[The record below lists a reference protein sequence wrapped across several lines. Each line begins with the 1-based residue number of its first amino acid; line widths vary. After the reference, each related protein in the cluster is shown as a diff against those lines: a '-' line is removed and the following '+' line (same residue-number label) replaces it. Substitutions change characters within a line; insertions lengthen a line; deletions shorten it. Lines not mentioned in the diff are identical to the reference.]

1 MPPLRQLSVA
11 LQTLR
16 RRPIETSGARK
27 YARVFVRSCSCNAQL
42 NTTTAA
48 PPAPPTDHRTLAQT
62 HNLFITSPY
71 SPGSPLI
78 LPNGAY
84 VFQKLQSFLRAQYP
98 QFGFQEVIT
107 PIIYK
112 KSLWEKSGHWENYA
126 EDMFSVQ
133 GRGTTAQIPEAEGGE
148 DGEFGLKPMNCPGH
162 CLLFRDEI
170 KSYRDLPVRLADFS
184 ALHRN
189 EISGALTG
197 LTRVRRFHQDD
208 AHIFCRPDQILAEIE
223 QTLKFVAM
231 VYRTFGLGPYKL
243 LLSTRPKDSFI
254 GTVEEWDRAE
264 EQLTT
269 ALNNIGSEWAINEGD
284 GAFYGPKIDII
295 LKDSNGK
302 EHQTATI
309 QLDFQL
315 PQRFDLQYQASP
327 EELEAGSQTSMDAG
341 LDPTLRRPVIV
352 HRAIYGS
359 IERFMALLIEHYA
372 GKYPFWL
379 SPRPAII
386 LSLNDNAEV
395 LEHVSRVQSVLS
407 GLRAADPP
415 EQVSTSLP
423 KPLPLSTIQLPVDVD
438 TSSRPLAKK
447 IAEARTKKY
456 NHIIVVGLNEVQTGS
471 VNMQVVNQPSP
482 EATFLELQE
491 TRGKEVTEKEQ
502 RKGANMSH
510 MYNTPIPITVG
521 PPHAQKTFHIY
532 RGLLCHHSL
541 YFDRLLNGPFAESG
555 SSALCLRHVNKA
567 TFQVFYDWI
576 NTGVVDCTIAAHTD
590 AADAAAA
597 PCPLLIL
604 SAYTFALYH
613 ATPTFLNAL
622 LDTFYTHTIQTRRLH
637 ASLIPY
643 LYKYTVEG
651 DAMRRLFVDL
661 WVESTGAEG
670 VGKKTLEGLEREF
683 VVDWVVGCRERG
695 VVLGVGGEGEGVGA
709 G

>member
-11 LQTLR
+11 LQAVR
-16 RRPIETSGARK
+16 RTQIGTPRARQ
-27 YARVFVRSCSCNAQL
+27 YGRFLARSCSCSAPQHLQHTVTVSPEAPANARL
-42 NTTTAA
+42 NPTLSD
-48 PPAPPTDHRTLAQT
+48 PPTPPTDHRTLAQT

-78 LPNGAY
+78 LPNGTY

-162 CLLFRDEI
+162 CLLFSDEI

-223 QTLKFVAM
+223 QTLKFIGM
-231 VYRTFGLGPYKL
+231 VYNTFGLGPYKL

-254 GTVEEWDRAE
+254 GTIEEWDRAE

-269 ALNNIGSEWAINEGD
+269 ALNNIGSEWAISEGD

-327 EELEAGSQTSMDAG
+327 AELEAGSQTSMDAG
-341 LDPTLRRPVIV
+341 LDPSLRRPVIV

-379 SPRPAII
+379 SPRPAIV
-386 LSLNDNAEV
+386 LSLNSDPKV
-395 LEHVSRVQSVLS
+395 LEQVLHIQSVLS
-407 GLRAADPP
+407 GLRTHDAPVTISA
-415 EQVSTSLP
+415 ESP
-423 KPLPLSTIQLPVDVD
+423 KPLPLSTIHLPVDVD
-438 TSSRPLAKK
+438 TSDRSLGKK
-447 IAEARTKKY
+447 IAEARGKKY
-456 NHIIVVGLNEVQTGS
+456 NHIIVVGGREVESGS
-471 VNMQVVNQPSP
+471 MNLQVVNQPN
-482 EATFLELQE
+482 EGMTIEVLEKHLG
-491 TRGKEVTEKEQ
+491 RKVTEKEQ
-502 RKGANMSH
+502 AKSTVNVGLDVARKYFETLANS
-510 MYNTPIPITVG
+510 
-521 PPHAQKTFHIY
+521 
-532 RGLLCHHSL
+532 
-541 YFDRLLNGPFAESG
+541 
-555 SSALCLRHVNKA
+555 
-567 TFQVFYDWI
+567 
-576 NTGVVDCTIAAHTD
+576 
-590 AADAAAA
+590 
-597 PCPLLIL
+597 
-604 SAYTFALYH
+604 
-613 ATPTFLNAL
+613 FL
-622 LDTFYTHTIQTRRLH
+622 
-637 ASLIPY
+637 
-643 LYKYTVEG
+643 
-651 DAMRRLFVDL
+651 
-661 WVESTGAEG
+661 
-670 VGKKTLEGLEREF
+670 
-683 VVDWVVGCRERG
+683 
-695 VVLGVGGEGEGVGA
+695 
-709 G
+709 

>member
-1 MPPLRQLSVA
+1 MRRRSLSKAPMPPLRPLSYASHVVRHIRLTA
-11 LQTLR
+11 LPSYSSQH
-16 RRPIETSGARK
+16 
-27 YARVFVRSCSCNAQL
+27 ARVFARTCSCSAPQQL
-42 NTTTAA
+42 QHTVTVSLDAPTTAA
-48 PPAPPTDHRTLAQT
+48 HLDAATGDPPTPPTDHRTLAQA

-133 GRGTTAQIPEAEGGE
+133 GRGATGQTDKAQVGE
-148 DGEFGLKPMNCPGH
+148 DEEFGLKPMNCPGH

-170 KSYRDLPVRLADFS
+170 KSFRDLPIRYADFS

-189 EISGALTG
+189 EVSGSLTG

-208 AHIFCRPDQILAEIE
+208 AHIFCRPDQILSEIE

-231 VYRTFGLGPYKL
+231 VYETFGLGPYKL

-264 EQLTT
+264 QQLSA

-327 EELEAGSQTSMDAG
+327 KELETGSQTSMDAG
-341 LDPTLRRPVIV
+341 LDPSLRRPVIV

-379 SPRPAII
+379 SPRPATI
-386 LSLNDNAEV
+386 LSLNDDEKILAY
-395 LEHVSRVQSVLS
+395 VSRVQSVLS
-407 GLRAADPP
+407 GLQTHDEPP
-415 EQVSTSLP
+415 QSSWESP
-423 KPLPLSTIQLPVDVD
+423 RPLPLSTIHLPIDVD
-438 TSSRPLAKK
+438 TSARPLRKK
-447 IAEARTKKY
+447 IQEAHLKKY
-456 NHIIVVGLNEVQTGS
+456 NHLLVIGNKEAESGS
-471 VNMQVVNQPSP
+471 VNMKLINQPNE
-482 EATFLELQE
+482 EATI
-491 TRGKEVTEKEQ
+491 K
-502 RKGANMSH
+502 
-510 MYNTPIPITVG
+510 I
-521 PPHAQKTFHIY
+521 
-532 RGLLCHHSL
+532 
-541 YFDRLLNGPFAESG
+541 
-555 SSALCLRHVNKA
+555 
-567 TFQVFYDWI
+567 
-576 NTGVVDCTIAAHTD
+576 
-590 AADAAAA
+590 
-597 PCPLLIL
+597 
-604 SAYTFALYH
+604 
-613 ATPTFLNAL
+613 LNAAL
-622 LDTFYTHTIQTRRLH
+622 RRKVTRKELTNGVDVPLDVAR
-637 ASLIPY
+637 
-643 LYKYTVEG
+643 KYFENL
-651 DAMRRLFVDL
+651 ANSFM
-661 WVESTGAEG
+661 
-670 VGKKTLEGLEREF
+670 
-683 VVDWVVGCRERG
+683 
-695 VVLGVGGEGEGVGA
+695 
-709 G
+709 